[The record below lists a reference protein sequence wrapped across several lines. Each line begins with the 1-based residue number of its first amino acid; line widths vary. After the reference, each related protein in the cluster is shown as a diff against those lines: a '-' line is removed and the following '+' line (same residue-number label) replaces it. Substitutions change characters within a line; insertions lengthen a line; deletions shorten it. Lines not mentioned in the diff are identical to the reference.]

1 MQQPGYKAI
10 LIYLVSCLNS
20 GKNELLYSY
29 LNKDGKDI
37 SDILRGKI
45 ISLTEIATLE
55 EAVKNYIEVME
66 SKKD

>member
-1 MQQPGYKAI
+1 M
-10 LIYLVSCLNS
+10 SCLNS